1 MNLNGPNHSGPKLL
15 HGLKQLPAEQ
25 VTKNFMI
32 AIKNRYY
39 LSNGLEIKGRFHFE
53 DMKFD
58 DERGRLRYEKV
69 GQNKVLANV
78 STYFGKS

>member
-1 MNLNGPNHSGPKLL
+1 
-15 HGLKQLPAEQ
+15 
-25 VTKNFMI
+25 MI